1 MLDYHTGQRMGSYRD
16 AVKFS
21 IPLLTPVCKPS
32 GGLASISE
40 SSACIQIVYCL
51 SK

>member
-1 MLDYHTGQRMGSYRD
+1 MSDILTSKTSGMLDYHTGQHMGSYRD

-32 GGLASISE
+32 GG
-40 SSACIQIVYCL
+40 VG
-51 SK
+51 